1 MTGTQSL
8 LVLLGFLDEKATS
21 VSNFETFEIKCLVT
35 RVTTRNISSRAER
48 VEAVVPEFT
57 IFEMESNLS
66 FQAMRV
72 LLLSKRTH
80 FSSTGVAKS
89 TYVGTRNMIVNS
101 TTLLIAPIRNNWA
114 LLDCVIL
121 TK

>member
-21 VSNFETFEIKCLVT
+21 VSNFETSEIKCLVT

-72 LLLSKRTH
+72 LLSKRTH

-89 TYVGTRNMIVNS
+89 TYVDTRNMIVNS

-121 TK
+121 KK